1 MDYKQRII
9 EEAAVLFRT
18 YGIRA
23 VTMDML
29 ANQLGISKRTIYE
42 VFRDKDELLEGVL
55 RWMTVKQ
62 REVLA
67 KIMNESENVI
77 EAIFK
82 LLDLM
87 MDHFHNMSPAFQL
100 DIKKYRHKML
110 SDPDRKGEM
119 HLSGFD
125 EEIVRQG
132 IKEGIFRTDI
142 DVPTINKCLLEVSK
156 MSNDNELIS
165 TDDFQ
170 IKNVIRNVYINY
182 LRGISTQKGL
192 DLISI
197 YETHMIDLD
206 HKH

>member
-9 EEAAVLFRT
+9 EDAAVLFRT

-29 ANQLGISKRTIYE
+29 ANQMGISKRTIYE

-55 RWMTVKQ
+55 RWMTEKQ

-67 KIMNESENVI
+67 KIMDESENVI

-87 MDHFHNMSPAFQL
+87 RDHFHNMSPAFQL

-110 SDPDRKGEM
+110 SDADGKGEM
-119 HLSGFD
+119 HISGFN

-132 IKEGIFRTDI
+132 IKEGIFRVDI
-142 DVPTINKCLLEVSK
+142 DVPTINMCLLEVSK
-156 MSNDNELIS
+156 MSNDNELFS
-165 TDDFQ
+165 SDDFQ
-170 IKNVIRNVYINY
+170 KKNVIRNVYINY

-197 YETHMIDLD
+197 YE
-206 HKH
+206 KQKS